1 LQQRRSVKE
10 GIGFMNKLD
19 ITHFIELL
27 QKCKEEGCTEIIFK
41 TEPINNQEINLTITQ
56 QDNVIIISTKKA
68 LY

>member
-1 LQQRRSVKE
+1 
-10 GIGFMNKLD
+10 MNKLD